1 VAAPPRTP
9 VPAHRWIVGPAYDL
23 PLLVLAP
30 TLALVLG
37 AGVWFASEQ
46 EALHGLGWLTRG
58 GDLVTG
64 VLLVALI
71 QGHLVLVLA
80 RSHLNRA
87 VFRAH
92 PWRFI
97 AAPVAL
103 LGVQL
108 WSPWA
113 CIGIS
118 VVAIYWDVYHSSLQ
132 TFGLARIYDARAGHD
147 PAQGRGLDLL
157 FNLVVYITPI
167 LAGANLVEHFE
178 SFRQF
183 DQLDATWLAGMPDHV
198 ASLRLPLAV
207 LGVALS
213 VVGLTVYLV
222 GLTRLRTRGYR
233 LPLPKAL
240 LLGNT
245 GLVAVLA
252 WGLLEPLYAF
262 FVMNVFHAMQYY
274 ALVWATEQANLV
286 ARLRLAGRTWGRPV
300 ALALLLALTLGYGW
314 LLPHLNES
322 LGSDPL
328 VLDGGLLALSVL
340 NTVSILHFWY
350 DGFVWSVRRNQV

>member
-1 VAAPPRTP
+1 MTTQTSRQTA
-9 VPAHRWIVGPAYDL
+9 WIVSARYDL

-37 AGVWFASEQ
+37 GAAWFAGEQDTLPRLSNASEV
-46 EALHGLGWLTRG
+46 L
-58 GDLVTG
+58 TG

-87 VFRAH
+87 VFATH
-92 PWRFI
+92 PWRFV
-97 AAPVAL
+97 AAPLVL
-103 LGVQL
+103 LGLQL
-108 WSPWA
+108 WSPWI

-118 VVAIYWDVYHSSLQ
+118 VGAVYWDVYHSSLQ

-147 PAQGRGLDLL
+147 PTLGRGLDKL

-167 LAGANLVEHFE
+167 LAGANLIEHFE

-183 DQLDATWLAGMPDHV
+183 EQLDAPWLAGMPEHI
-198 ASLRLPLAV
+198 AALRMPLAV
-207 LGVALS
+207 VGVSLS
-213 VVGLTVYLV
+213 VAGLTAYLL
-222 GLTRLRTRGYR
+222 GLRRLQRSGYR

-245 GLVAVLA
+245 GLVAVVA

-262 FVMNVFHAMQYY
+262 FVMNVFHAVQYY
-274 ALVWATEQANLV
+274 ALVWATERHNLV
-286 ARLRLAGRTWGRPV
+286 TRLRGAAGAAARPLALG
-300 ALALLLALTLGYGW
+300 LLLATSLGYGW
-314 LLPHLNES
+314 LLPHLNET

-328 VLDGGLLALSVL
+328 VLDSGLLALATL

-350 DGFVWSVRRNQV
+350 DGFVWSVRARQV